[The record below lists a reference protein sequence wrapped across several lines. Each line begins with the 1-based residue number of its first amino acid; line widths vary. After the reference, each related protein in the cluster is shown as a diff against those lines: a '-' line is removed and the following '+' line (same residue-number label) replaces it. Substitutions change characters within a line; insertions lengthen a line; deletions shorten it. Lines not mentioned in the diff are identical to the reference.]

1 MNFIPGMQGFFNI
14 RNSINLIHHTNKL
27 KNKNHMI
34 ISIYAEKAFDKIQ
47 HPFMTKT
54 LQEVG
59 TEGPYL
65 NIMKAIYDK
74 SAANIILNAEKNENI
89 SCKIRNKRRM
99 STLTIRIQHSLG
111 SPSHGNQRRKRNKRN
126 TSWKISKAVTVCARH
141 GAMSRKS

>member
-1 MNFIPGMQGFFNI
+1 MIIHHDQVEFIPGMQTNVI
-14 RNSINLIHHTNKL
+14 YHINKL
-27 KNKNHMI
+27 KNKKQKIN
-34 ISIYAEKAFDKIQ
+34 SRGAEQSFDKIQ

-126 TSWKISKAVTVCARH
+126 TSWKIRKAVTVCARH

>member
-1 MNFIPGMQGFFNI
+1 
-14 RNSINLIHHTNKL
+14 
-27 KNKNHMI
+27 MI
-34 ISIYAEKAFDKIQ
+34 ISKYTEKGFDKFQ

-74 SAANIILNAEKNENI
+74 SAANIILNGGKLKAFPVK
-89 SCKIRNKRRM
+89 SGNKAKVP
-99 STLTIRIQHSLG
+99 TLTTIIQHSFR